1 MKMLHRGE
9 KGFTLIELL
18 VVIAI
23 LGVIAAVVA
32 LNVGNFFGEGTVQS
46 ANTELHQ
53 VQTAV
58 IAAMADAEAAS
69 LAYPSGTSTT
79 WWAGGNETGEVPYA
93 VAGNL
98 TFYGSDYVFGPF
110 RAVYQIDSS
119 GGIIL
124 ASTNNTQ
131 AQTLIVD
138 RGRTPWSGIEWD
150 DVNKNW
156 KKLGS

>member
-1 MKMLHRGE
+1 MKMIHRGE

-23 LGVIAAVVA
+23 LGIIAAVVA
-32 LNVGNFFGEGTVQS
+32 LNVGNFFGQGTLQS

-53 VQTAV
+53 VQTAI

-69 LAYPSGTSTT
+69 LASPTGTATK
-79 WWAGGNETGEVPYA
+79 WWAGGNDTAEVPWTT
-93 VAGNL
+93 AGNI
-98 TFYGSDYVFGPF
+98 TYYASDYVFGPF
-110 RAVYQIDSS
+110 RAAYEIDSS

-156 KKLGS
+156 KKLGT